1 MYANLVSYS
10 ITIFGAETRE
20 ILSSPAV
27 PTTPETLSSPAAP
40 TIIRSSETEYLTS
53 YETASRPATIEMQT
67 QTEDMTAA
75 WRNSESG
82 RPGRHVSSTNWRNC
96 AANAMRILRGVSSIK
111 FAVMMG
117 MVCIILLLLPLAI
130 AACMLLNNEWSGNHV
145 MKEISEEEFEEALNA
160 HY

>member
-1 MYANLVSYS
+1 VYANLVSYS

-27 PTTPETLSSPAAP
+27 PTTPETY
-40 TIIRSSETEYLTS
+40 IRSSETEYLTS

>member
-27 PTTPETLSSPAAP
+27 PTTPETY
-40 TIIRSSETEYLTS
+40 IRSSETEYLTS